1 MKKFLTI
8 ALILMLA
15 ARLSAQ
21 GGITTF
27 LGIPVDGSKP
37 HFIQKMKARGFRRE
51 AKDSNL
57 TGMFEGRPVIAQVF
71 ANKGRVYRVMITDME
86 ATADVN
92 EIVWKY
98 NCLIDS
104 LRNSSEYTE
113 YEWNHY
119 IRETEAPFY
128 EDYIREGYYYAEF
141 FQVNDPELY
150 SRRVSFRISDELGGY
165 RFVTCYDNIYNLPK
179 DDD

>member
-8 ALILMLA
+8 ALMLMLT

-71 ANKGRVYRVMITDME
+71 TNKGRVYRVMITDME

-98 NCLIDS
+98 NC
-104 LRNSSEYTE
+104 
-113 YEWNHY
+113 
-119 IRETEAPFY
+119 
-128 EDYIREGYYYAEF
+128 
-141 FQVNDPELY
+141 

-179 DDD
+179 DDE